1 MKLFIIAAFASMAVS
16 APLGCGG
23 KPWCITKRVPEP
35 VPEPLGCGGKP
46 WCITKREP
54 EAKPEPVPEA
64 LGCKGKPWC
73 ITKRPALAHA
83 LENSVF

>member
-1 MKLFIIAAFASMAVS
+1 MKLFIIAALASVAVS
-16 APLGCGG
+16 A
-23 KPWCITKRVPEP
+23 
-35 VPEPLGCGGKP
+35 PLGCGGKP

-73 ITKRPALAHA
+73 ITKRPAVAHVM
-83 LENSVF
+83 ENSVF